1 MSTAYSA
8 DISGQRIEVEIIPP
22 TNYSPPVLSIRQQ
35 LETFQLHADPE
46 QLAEVEYVIRT
57 YLESIR
63 YTEVPDQQLILTA
76 ECNMAIEEGIA

>member
-1 MSTAYSA
+1 MSTAFSA
-8 DISGQRIEVEIIPP
+8 HISGQSIEVEIVPP
-22 TNYSPPVLSIRQQ
+22 THYAPSVLSIRQQ
-35 LETFQLHADPE
+35 TGTVQLHADPD
-46 QLAEVEYVIRT
+46 QLAEVEYAIHT